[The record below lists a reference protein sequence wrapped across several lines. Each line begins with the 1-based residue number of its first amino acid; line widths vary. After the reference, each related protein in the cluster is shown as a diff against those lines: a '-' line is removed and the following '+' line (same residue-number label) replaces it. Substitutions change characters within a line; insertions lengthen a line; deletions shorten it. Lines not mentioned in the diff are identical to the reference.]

1 MKAKD
6 SLKIVSLL
14 LLCLPSV
21 MMVTVLTSSVIYIY
35 QEYAH
40 INESLVTMILTIPN
54 LTVLAGLLLS
64 PVLLKKFSIKTLI
77 VTGMVAYTIGGVV
90 PMWCENFYLILFF
103 RALLG
108 LGCGVVIPLQ
118 TTLIA
123 TYPEK
128 KRAMLM
134 GASTVL
140 GCAISALFIAVSGVV
155 AIVNWRYVFLMY
167 AINAVILVLV
177 ILFLPKNLEDAVAE
191 TQSQIANNTEI
202 AAKIIPQEKQHY
214 SDYLNILIFYY
225 VLLVGS
231 YLFVPILT
239 VELSLYLDNTGLGGS
254 AEAGVL
260 MAVYSI
266 GTALA
271 GMMLEKYTSILKGM
285 ALPIIFLIATAGFFL
300 LWIAPT
306 LMLVGIAAVLLGTAS
321 CLIGC
326 VVDYKLSC
334 ELPLSLYT
342 AASAGTNFCIFV
354 MNFISPVVFV
364 TMLNYI
370 PGGSYRILFM
380 VYALIQAAL
389 FVVALVLPKLLLKRN

>member
-1 MKAKD
+1 MNARE
-6 SLKIVSLL
+6 SMKIVSIL

-35 QEYAH
+35 QEYAQ

-54 LTVLAGLLLS
+54 LTVLAGLLIS
-64 PVLLKKFSIKTLI
+64 PMLLKKFTIKTLI
-77 VTGMVAYTIGGVV
+77 VAGMLAYTVGGVV

-140 GCAISALFIAVSGVV
+140 GCAISAIFVAVSGHI
-155 AIVNWRYVFLMY
+155 AEVNWRYVFLMY
-167 AINAVILVLV
+167 AINAVILVLA
-177 ILFLPKNLEDAVAE
+177 ILFLPNNLEDAVAE
-191 TQSQIANNTEI
+191 TQPQ
-202 AAKIIPQEKQHY
+202 AAKNVEAATTIVQQEKPRY
-214 SDYLNILIFYY
+214 SDYLNVLIFYY
-225 VLLVGS
+225 ALLLGS
-231 YLFVPILT
+231 YLFVPILI
-239 VELSLYLDNTGLGGS
+239 VEMSLYLHNTGLGG
-254 AEAGVL
+254 AEEAGIL
-260 MAVYSI
+260 MAIYSI

-271 GMMLEKYTSILKGM
+271 GFILEKYTSILKDM
-285 ALPIIFLIATAGFFL
+285 ALPVIFLIATIGFFL
-300 LWIAPT
+300 LWAAPS
-306 LMLVGIAAVLLGTAS
+306 LLIVGIAAVLIGMGS

-342 AASAGTNFCIFV
+342 AASAGTSFCIFV
-354 MNFISPVVFV
+354 MNFVAPMVFV
-364 TMLNYI
+364 TMLDFI
-370 PGGSYRILFM
+370 PGGSYRIIFMIYAVLQAVLFA
-380 VYALIQAAL
+380 VS
-389 FVVALVLPKLLLKRN
+389 LVLPKLLLKRS